1 MSTFN
6 LPDLGEGL
14 QEAEIVEWHVAE
26 GDTVAVDDK
35 LVSVETAKAIVDVP
49 SPVAGKILK
58 LYAGVGDVAEVGKPL
73 VDFEA
78 SAGAEAER
86 SDAGTVVGNVE
97 SSDETLVEQASRS
110 GGKSGGGGA
119 KAVPAVRAL
128 ARRLGVDLGV
138 VSPSGPNGLITK
150 TDVERVAKL
159 LAESGELEP
168 LRGPRR
174 AMAHAMAQSRDEVV
188 PATIMDDADIEHW
201 PACTDVSARLIR
213 AMVAGVA
220 AEAALNV
227 WYDGK
232 SIGRR
237 VQKKVDI
244 AIAVDTEDGLFT
256 PVLRNCAER
265 DADDLRRG
273 LEAMKAAVLARD
285 IPPEEM
291 RGYTL
296 MLSNFGTIAGR
307 YAAPVVVPPC
317 VAILGAG
324 VIRQQVVVAEGK
336 PAVHR
341 VMPLSLTFDHRAVT
355 GGEAGRFLGAVLAD
369 LQRRD

>member
-1 MSTFN
+1 MNTFT

-14 QEAEIVEWHVAE
+14 QEAEIIEWHVTE

-35 LVSVETAKAIVDVP
+35 LVSVETAKAIVELP
-49 SPVAGKILK
+49 SPIAGKILK
-58 LYAGVGDVAEVGKPL
+58 RHAMVGDIAEVGKPL
-73 VDFEA
+73 VDFE
-78 SAGAEAER
+78 STAGAER
-86 SDAGTVVGNVE
+86 SDAGTVVGTVQ
-97 SSDETLVEQASRS
+97 SSNDTLVEQASS
-110 GGKSGGGGA
+110 GDRGDGHGA

-128 ARRLGVDLGV
+128 ARRMGVDLGI

-150 TDVERVAKL
+150 ADIERVAAL
-159 LAESGELEP
+159 LKESGELEP

-188 PATIMDDADIEHW
+188 PATLCDDADIEHW
-201 PACTDVSARLIR
+201 PHGSDITIRLIH
-213 AMVAGVA
+213 AMVAGVT
-220 AEAALNV
+220 AEPALNV

-232 SIGRR
+232 AIGRR
-237 VQKKVDI
+237 VQKRIDI

-256 PVLRNCAER
+256 PVLRNCAAR
-265 DADDLRRG
+265 DTEDLRRG
-273 LEAMKAAVLARD
+273 LEAMKAATLARN

-324 VIRQQVVVAEGK
+324 VIRPQVVASDGT
-336 PAVHR
+336 PSVHR

-355 GGEAGRFLGAVLAD
+355 GGEAGRFLGAVLAN
-369 LQRRD
+369 LQQKD